1 MVTSLYDL
9 FNILT
14 TMNSRTKFSI
24 YQLFCFLMISYLSF
38 AQSKFDSIL
47 KDPKRGITHKLKLK
61 FSDTLG
67 NNTTLPVLIIKGKE
81 RGEVFTILAGVHG
94 AEYAPIIA
102 TQELIR
108 ELKLEELTGTIII
121 LPITNIGSF
130 YTKTPYINP
139 LDNKNINRIFPGKK
153 DGTVSEKIVNFI
165 SSELIPISDIFLDV
179 HSGDASEDLLPFV
192 CYYDNKKF
200 PKQTDI
206 TKELSEYSGFENVVS
221 YSYTIKED
229 EPAQY
234 AFKQA
239 CQAGKIALSFE
250 SGKLG
255 YLQPEAVKRIKQG
268 FYRIFKKLEMYNFKN
283 SIGKV
288 KFQRLDR
295 QIYIDSPA
303 KGIFYSK
310 FKAGSKV
317 LKGEIIG
324 HITDEFGETIKKIA
338 SPKTGVI
345 LYMKGTPPTKN
356 GSRLFCISSYKS

>member
-1 MVTSLYDL
+1 MRIKIK
-9 FNILT
+9 FNIYKL
-14 TMNSRTKFSI
+14 I
-24 YQLFCFLMISYLSF
+24 CFLVISHLSF
-38 AQSKFDSIL
+38 AQSKFDSL
-47 KDPKRGITHKLKLK
+47 FKDPKRLTTHKLKLE

-67 NNTTLPVLIIKGKE
+67 NNTSLPLLIIKGKNK
-81 RGEVFTILAGVHG
+81 GKVFTILAGVHG

-102 TQELIR
+102 TQELIK
-108 ELKLEELTGTIII
+108 ELNPNELVGTIII

-165 SSELIPISDIFLDV
+165 SSEIIPISDVFLDV

-200 PKQTDI
+200 SKQTKI
-206 TKELSEYSGFENVVS
+206 TRELCEYSGFENVVS

-239 CQAGKIALSFE
+239 CQAGKIAFSFE

-255 YLQPEAVKRIKQG
+255 YLQPEAVKRIKRG
-268 FYRIFKKLEMYNFKN
+268 FYRIFNKLEMYNSKEVL
-283 SIGKV
+283 GQMQ
-288 KFQRLDR
+288 FQRLDR

-317 LKGEIIG
+317 VKDEIIG
-324 HITDEFGETIKKIA
+324 YITDEFGKIIKKIV

-345 LYMKGTPPTKN
+345 LYMKGTPPAKT
-356 GSRLFCISSYKS
+356 GSRLFCISSYKT

>member
-1 MVTSLYDL
+1 MNCTNKFKVFYFFCLL
-9 FNILT
+9 F
-14 TMNSRTKFSI
+14 
-24 YQLFCFLMISYLSF
+24 ISHLSF
-38 AQSKFDSIL
+38 AQREFDSIF
-47 KDPKRGITHKLKLK
+47 KDPIRALTHKLKLE

-67 NNTTLPVLIIKGKE
+67 NNTSLPILIIKGKE
-81 RGEVFTILAGVHG
+81 IGRVFTIIAGVHG

-102 TQELIR
+102 TQELIK
-108 ELKLEELTGTIII
+108 ELKPDELIGTIII

-165 SSELIPISDIFLDV
+165 SSEIIPISDIFLDV

-200 PKQTDI
+200 PKQTEI
-206 TKELSEYSGFENVVS
+206 TKELCEYSGFENVVS

-239 CQAGKIALSFE
+239 CQAGKIAFSFE

-255 YLQPEAVKRIKQG
+255 YLQPEAVERIKQG
-268 FYRIFKKLEMYNFKN
+268 FYRIFKKLEMYNFKDLL
-283 SIGKV
+283 GRV

-295 QIYIDSPA
+295 QVYIDSPA
-303 KGIFYSK
+303 KGIFYSE

-317 LKGEIIG
+317 RKGEIIG
-324 HITDEFGETIKKIA
+324 HITDEYGETIKTIV

-356 GSRLFCISSYKS
+356 GSRLFCISSYKL

>member
-1 MVTSLYDL
+1 MRIKIK
-9 FNILT
+9 FNIYKL
-14 TMNSRTKFSI
+14 I
-24 YQLFCFLMISYLSF
+24 CLLVISHLSF
-38 AQSKFDSIL
+38 AQSKFDSL
-47 KDPKRGITHKLKLK
+47 FKDPKRLTTHKLKLE

-67 NNTTLPVLIIKGKE
+67 NNTSLPLLIIKGKNK
-81 RGEVFTILAGVHG
+81 GKVFTILAGVHG

-102 TQELIR
+102 TQELIK
-108 ELKLEELTGTIII
+108 ELNPDELVGTIII

-165 SSELIPISDIFLDV
+165 SSEIIPISDVFLDV

-200 PKQTDI
+200 SKQTKI
-206 TKELSEYSGFENVVS
+206 TRELCEYSGFENVVS

-239 CQAGKIALSFE
+239 CQAGKIAFSFE

-255 YLQPEAVKRIKQG
+255 YLQPEAVKRIKRG
-268 FYRIFKKLEMYNFKN
+268 FYRIFNKLEMYNSKEVL
-283 SIGKV
+283 GQM

-317 LKGEIIG
+317 VKDEIIG
-324 HITDEFGETIKKIA
+324 YITDEFGKTIKKIV

-345 LYMKGTPPTKN
+345 LYMKGTPPSKT
-356 GSRLFCISSYKS
+356 GSRLFCISSYKT

>member
-1 MVTSLYDL
+1 MTN
-9 FNILT
+9 FNL
-14 TMNSRTKFSI
+14 SHFF
-24 YQLFCFLMISYLSF
+24 YLLLVSYLSF
-38 AQSKFDSIL
+38 GQSKFDSIFR
-47 KDPKRGITHKLKLK
+47 DPVRNITHKLKLE

-67 NNTTLPVLIIKGKE
+67 NNTTLPVLIIKGKKK
-81 RGEVFTILAGVHG
+81 GNVFTILAGIHG
-94 AEYAPIIA
+94 AEYAPIIG
-102 TQELIR
+102 TQELIK
-108 ELKLEELTGTIII
+108 ELKPDELIGSIII

-130 YTKTPYINP
+130 YTKTPYVNP

-165 SSELIPISDIFLDV
+165 SSEIIPISDIFLDV

-200 PKQTDI
+200 PKQTEI
-206 TKELSEYSGFENVVS
+206 TKKLCEYSGFENVVS

-239 CQAGKIALSFE
+239 SQAGKIALSFE

-255 YLQPEAVKRIKQG
+255 YLQPEAVKRIKRG
-268 FYRIFKKLEMYNFKN
+268 FFRIFKKLEMYNFKDLTE
-283 SIGKV
+283 KV

-317 LKGEIIG
+317 VKGEIIG
-324 HITDEFGETIKKIA
+324 YITDEFGETIKKIV
-338 SPKTGVI
+338 SPKTGII